1 MRELHMRHH
10 FQDDTRGFGVSAPF
24 WDSRVRDLA
33 APLRRTRI
41 IRRCGARLIT
51 DQAALLAGRVEGSCG

>member
-24 WDSRVRDLA
+24 WDHGSGPRSA
-33 APLRRTRI
+33 APPHADSSAPPARRI
-41 IRRCGARLIT
+41 GVCG
-51 DQAALLAGRVEGSCG
+51 